1 MRITPQPPVAAS
13 TQIAPS
19 SNLCVALCVAKLM
32 SFFKPDKFLSG
43 KSHIFLQGHKF
54 LGRKP
59 RFSSP
64 SRRSPPDHPQF
75 LPPFPRLTVLPR
87 NSTIREIHHTKEVR
101 MMRFTRFGFVAAVL
115 GLATVAAWGQMSI
128 EPPAPAATEPSP
140 APAALPPVAVP
151 PTTEPASTQP
161 SAQNVL
167 EGLLKDKP
175 TSTVPDVAPTGL
187 SASRTAQPPVTES
200 APTTPKTNRVREG
213 EFIWNRVGRLEK
225 DEKTGSWFFA
235 FEADGQN
242 MQDPPMTLIPSR
254 LLGAMEG
261 ASTEGTQPTRFKV
274 SGEVTEY
281 NGKNY
286 LWVQHMEILRELNK
300 GIGG

>member
-1 MRITPQPPVAAS
+1 
-13 TQIAPS
+13 
-19 SNLCVALCVAKLM
+19 
-32 SFFKPDKFLSG
+32 
-43 KSHIFLQGHKF
+43 
-54 LGRKP
+54 
-59 RFSSP
+59 
-64 SRRSPPDHPQF
+64 
-75 LPPFPRLTVLPR
+75 
-87 NSTIREIHHTKEVR
+87 